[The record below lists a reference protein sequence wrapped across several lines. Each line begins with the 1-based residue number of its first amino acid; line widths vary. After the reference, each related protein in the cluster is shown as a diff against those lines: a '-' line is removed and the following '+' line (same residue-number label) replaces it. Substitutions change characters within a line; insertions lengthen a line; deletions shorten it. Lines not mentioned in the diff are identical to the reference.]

1 MREKACVVEVD
12 GDKAQVVVTRHS
24 ACSKCNEDCILGL
37 DESHE
42 QDEMYVEVKNDKN
55 VEIGD
60 TVNIELKD
68 SSLVLGSLM
77 IYLVP
82 LLFFVL
88 GYFVGSNLSFLFGSI
103 SQELS
108 GIVFSFIFLYVS
120 YLFTKRVDKK
130 LSENKK
136 FQSEI
141 TGIVSKNNEIGVD

>member
-1 MREKACVVEVD
+1 MREKACVVEVN
-12 GDKAQVVVTRHS
+12 GDKAKVVVTRHS

-42 QDEMYVEVKNDKN
+42 QDDIYVEVKNDKN

-60 TVNIELKD
+60 MVNIELKD

-82 LLFFVL
+82 LLFFVI
-88 GYFVGSNLSFLFGSI
+88 GYFVGSNLSFLLGNI
-103 SQELS
+103 SQQLS
-108 GIVFSFIFLYVS
+108 GIIFSFIFLYVS
-120 YLFTKRVDKK
+120 YLFTKRVDKR
-130 LSENKK
+130 LSRNKK

-141 TGIVSKNNEIGVD
+141 TGIVSKNNEVGAD

>member
-1 MREKACVVEVD
+1 MREKACVVDVK
-12 GDKAQVVVTRHS
+12 GDKAKVVVTRHS

-42 QDEMYVEVKNDKN
+42 QDKIYVEVKNNKN

-60 TVNIELKD
+60 MVNIELKD

-82 LLFFVL
+82 LLFFVI
-88 GYFVGSNLSFLFGSI
+88 GYFVGANLSFLFGNI
-103 SQELS
+103 SEELS
-108 GIVFSFIFLYVS
+108 GIISSFIFLYVS

-130 LSENKK
+130 ISKTKK

-141 TGIVSKNNEIGVD
+141 TGIVSKNNEVGVD

>member
-1 MREKACVVEVD
+1 MQEKACVVDVN

-42 QDEMYVEVKNDKN
+42 QDEIYVEVKNDKN
-55 VEIGD
+55 IEVGD
-60 TVNIELKD
+60 IVNIELKD
-68 SSLVLGSLM
+68 SSLVLGSLL

-82 LLFFVL
+82 LLFFVI
-88 GYFVGSNLSFLFGSI
+88 GYFVGFNLSFLFGSI
-103 SQELS
+103 SPELS
-108 GIVFSFIFLYVS
+108 GIIFSFIFLYIS

-130 LSENKK
+130 LSGNKK

-141 TGIVSKNNEIGVD
+141 TGIVSKNNEVGAD